1 MRGVSDAWTGP
12 VLVTGTDSGVGKTI
26 LVAAVAVAAQSAGL
40 RVSVVKPAQTGLPD
54 GALSDVDRVRALAA
68 PAAAR
73 TIATYP
79 EPLSPLAAA
88 RVAQQEPLEL
98 YTVVDAVREQA
109 DQHDVV
115 LVDGDG
121 GLLVPMG
128 LRPSGEPWTVADLAV
143 SLGAPAVVVA
153 RAGFGTLN
161 HIALT
166 LEALSRRAVPA
177 GVVLGAWPA
186 EPELAHWSNLTD
198 LVDDLVGVLPDGA
211 GAMEPGV
218 FGRSAPGWL
227 TPTLHGVLD
236 DWRAWAENI
245 D

>member
-26 LVAAVAVAAQSAGL
+26 ATAAMAVAAQAAGL
-40 RVSVVKPAQTGLPD
+40 RVAVVKPAQTGE
-54 GALSDVDRVRALAA
+54 LSDVDTVRLLAA
-68 PAAAR
+68 PATARTLASFAEPLAPLTAAR
-73 TIATYP
+73 I
-79 EPLSPLAAA
+79 
-88 RVAQQEPLEL
+88 AQQEPLEL
-98 YTVVDAVREQA
+98 YTVVDAVRAEA
-109 DQHDVV
+109 EKHDVV
-115 LVDGDG
+115 LVDGAG

-128 LRPSGEPWTVADLAV
+128 LRPSGEPWTMADLAV
-143 SLGAPAVVVA
+143 SLDAPAVVVA
-153 RAGFGTLN
+153 RAGSGTLN

-166 LEALSRRAVPA
+166 LEALSRRAVTA
-177 GVVLGAWPA
+177 GVVLGAWPV
-186 EPELAHWSNLTD
+186 EPELVHWSNLSD
-198 LVDDLVGVLPDGA
+198 LVDNLVGVLPDGA
-211 GAMEPGV
+211 GSMEPGV